1 MPEFLE
7 QLNESQRAA
16 VEYVD
21 GASLV
26 IAGAGSGKTR
36 VLTYKIAYLLTLG
49 YKPWEIMALTFTN
62 KAAREMKERIAAL
75 VGEEQSHSLRMGTFH
90 SVFARILR
98 YESTSIGYGQD
109 FTIYDQTDA
118 RSLTKAIIKELGLD
132 EKIYRPTEV
141 HNRILA
147 AKNRLIT
154 AQAYAEDKAATS
166 RDDSDKMPAVHT
178 IYSLYQGRLRTANAM
193 DFDDLL
199 VNAWALF
206 DNNPDIQRR
215 YAESFKYILVDEYQD
230 TNYAQQQIILQLT
243 SAHQHICAVGDDAQ
257 SIYGF
262 RGANIDNILDFQSK
276 FDNARLFKLEQNYRS
291 TQRIVQA
298 ANSLIERNERQIPKN
313 IFSRNDEGDN
323 ISLTELA
330 SDREEALFI
339 CKDIKRLMREEALD
353 YSDFA
358 VLYRTNFQSRTFE
371 EQMMKVGMPYRVYG
385 SLSFYQRKEIKDVLA
400 YFRLVINH
408 HDEEALKRII
418 NYPTRGIGQTT
429 IDKVTAA
436 ANANSCSM
444 WHVMT
449 DSVQTGLN
457 VNKGTQTKLT
467 NFTQLIDNFTAQL
480 TETDAFTLA
489 QDIIKL
495 SGISQEIYSSKD
507 PEYLSRQ
514 TNVEEFLSSIQD
526 FVESQREQDLPTT
539 LTDYL
544 HDVALLSDRDD
555 KNDDSPRVTLMTI
568 HSAKGLEFPCVYVAG
583 MEENLFPS
591 PLCTASKRM
600 LEEERRL
607 LYVAITRA
615 ERHCMLTYARTRYR
629 YGSME
634 FDPPSRFLNDIDKKY
649 VTMVSPSGGS
659 SFTTGKGRKSFF
671 GSMPEYETEKPYT
684 GARYGN
690 NARQY
695 GSTYGRQQNAN
706 PVASQF
712 MADPKPKITAP
723 KQAPKTAN
731 PFSEQFLRQLQ
742 SSGANMR
749 KVDSAMRN
757 GGRASAMNP
766 TYGAG
771 STAAPS
777 AGSTANGQ
785 LQVGQRV
792 SHNRFGLGTV
802 TRLEGTDASRKA
814 YVDFDNEGEKQLLLR
829 FARLQ
834 VVQ

>member
-1 MPEFLE
+1 MPDFLE

-75 VGEEQSHSLRMGTFH
+75 VGDEQTHSLRMGTFH
-90 SVFARILR
+90 SVFSRILR
-98 YESTSIGYGQD
+98 YESKAVGYGQD
-109 FTIYDQTDA
+109 FTIYDQADA
-118 RSLTKAIIKELGLD
+118 RSLTKSIIKELGYD
-132 EKIYRPTEV
+132 EKIYRPAEV
-141 HNRILA
+141 HNRISA

-154 AQAYAEDKAATS
+154 AQAYAEDRAATS
-166 RDDSDKMPAVHT
+166 RDEDDKMPDVHT
-178 IYSLYQGRLRTANAM
+178 IYSLYQDRLRTANAM

-199 VNAWALF
+199 VNTWTLF
-206 DNNPDIQRR
+206 DNNPDIQKH

-243 SAHQHICAVGDDAQ
+243 SAHRHICAVGDDAQ

-262 RGANIDNILDFQSK
+262 RGANIDNILDFQRK
-276 FDNARLFKLEQNYRS
+276 FDNAKLFKLEQNYRS

-298 ANSLIERNERQIPKN
+298 ANSLIKCNERQIPKN
-313 IFSRNDEGDN
+313 SFSRNDEGDN
-323 ISLTELA
+323 ITLTELA

-339 CKDIKRLMREEALD
+339 CKDIKRLMRQEDLD

-371 EQMMKVGMPYRVYG
+371 EQMMKIGMPYRVYG

-418 NYPTRGIGQTT
+418 NYPARGIGQTT
-429 IDKVTAA
+429 IDKVAVAA
-436 ANANSCSM
+436 GANSCSM
-444 WHVMT
+444 WHVLT
-449 DSVQTGLN
+449 DTTQTGLN
-457 VNKGTQTKLT
+457 VNKGTMTKLF
-467 NFTQLIDNFTAQL
+467 NFTQLIDSFTAKL
-480 TETDAFTLA
+480 TEDDAFSLA
-489 QDIIKL
+489 QDILKL
-495 SGISQEIYSSKD
+495 SGMSQEIYSSKD
-507 PEYLSRQ
+507 PEYLSKQ
-514 TNVEEFLSSIQD
+514 TNIEEFLSSIQD
-526 FVESQREQDLPTT
+526 FVESQREQDLPTS
-539 LTDYL
+539 LMDYL

-555 KNDDSPRVTLMTI
+555 QNDDSSKVTLMTI

-591 PLCTASKRM
+591 PLCTDSKRK

-634 FDPPSRFLNDIDKKY
+634 FDPPSRFLDDIDKKY
-649 VTMVSPSGGS
+649 VTMASPSGGS
-659 SFTTGKGRKSFF
+659 SFTANKGRKSFF

-695 GSTYGRQQNAN
+695 GSSYGRQQNAN

-723 KQAPKTAN
+723 KQAPKAAN

-742 SSGANMR
+742 SNGANMR

-757 GGRASAMNP
+757 GGRASAMNIP
-766 TYGAG
+766 NVAG
-771 STAAPS
+771 STT
-777 AGSTANGQ
+777 AGSSTNGQ

-792 SHNRFGLGTV
+792 AHNRFGLGTI

-814 YVDFDNEGEKQLLLR
+814 YVNFDNEGEKQLLLR

-834 VVQ
+834 IVQ